1 MGDTRKE
8 CDVRGGSNY
17 SGKESAVTAN
27 KGSLSHRALEALARP
42 ESPDYRQTKPPSR
55 TNTSP
60 QPPKD
65 SMAESGSRQ
74 PKEGRS
80 IKEGRRPGHPEEEL
94 KAEDRGIE
102 DLCVIH
108 VSSKDH
114 RPSQDN
120 PYSSDKPPPTSPPAQ
135 REERWGEKQSN

>member
-1 MGDTRKE
+1 
-8 CDVRGGSNY
+8 
-17 SGKESAVTAN
+17 
-27 KGSLSHRALEALARP
+27 
-42 ESPDYRQTKPPSR
+42 
-55 TNTSP
+55 
-60 QPPKD
+60 
-65 SMAESGSRQ
+65 MAESGSRQ

-94 KAEDRGIE
+94 KAEDRGIKG
-102 DLCVIH
+102 LGVIH